1 MNAGIAISIVG
12 GAVVLSGIALLF
24 RKMAFRSGS
33 LPVTAEWID
42 ELSIERY
49 RPMMRLLE
57 EGDLEYL
64 RQQPGFTPRMLTK
77 LRIQRCQLFRD
88 YLHCLDA
95 DFSRVC
101 AALKLVMLQ
110 SQKDRPDLAGALLR
124 HQIQFAAGI
133 LGVQFRLL
141 LYRWGFC
148 GVDVTN
154 LVQNFDMLRMELR
167 TLVPSA
173 SAMTA

>member
-1 MNAGIAISIVG
+1 MGAVIAILNVG
-12 GAVVLSGIALLF
+12 GAAVLSGIALLF
-24 RKMAFRSGS
+24 RKMTSRAGT

-64 RQQPGFTPRMLTK
+64 RKQPGFTPRMLTK
-77 LRIQRCQLFRD
+77 LRIQRCALFRD
-88 YLHCLDA
+88 YLHCLNA
-95 DFSRVC
+95 DFGRVC

-110 SQKDRPDLAGALLR
+110 SQQDRPDLAGALLS

-133 LGVQFRLL
+133 LGVHFRLL

-148 GVDVTN
+148 GVDVSS
-154 LVQNFDMLRMELR
+154 LVQNFDMLRLELR

>member
-1 MNAGIAISIVG
+1 MEVVIATSIVG
-12 GAVVLSGIALLF
+12 GAAVLSGVALFF
-24 RKMAFRSGS
+24 RKIASRTGS

-49 RPMMRLLE
+49 RPMLRLLE

-64 RQQPGFTPRMLTK
+64 RKQPGFTPRMLTR
-77 LRIQRCQLFRD
+77 LRVQRCQLFRD
-88 YLHCLDA
+88 YLRCLDT
-95 DFSRVC
+95 DFGRVC

-110 SQKDRPDLAGALLR
+110 SKQDRPDLAGALLR
-124 HQIQFAAGI
+124 HQIQFAAGVI
-133 LGVQFRLL
+133 GVQFRLL
-141 LYRWGFC
+141 LYRWGVC
-148 GVDVTN
+148 GVDVSG
-154 LVQNFDMLRMELR
+154 LVQNFDMLRLELR